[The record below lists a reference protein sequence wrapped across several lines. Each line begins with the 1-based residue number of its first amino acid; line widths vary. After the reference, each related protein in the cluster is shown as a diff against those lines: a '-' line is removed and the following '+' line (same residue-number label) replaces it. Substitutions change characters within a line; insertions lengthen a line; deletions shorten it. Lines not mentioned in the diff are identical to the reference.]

1 MSRIMQLIINVFEGT
16 FLKKDDPKIIA
27 LLQQAELLS
36 SLALKVNTEKTNE
49 SYEDACKVKRFLTIF
64 LIFC

>member
-1 MSRIMQLIINVFEGT
+1 MILEGT

-36 SLALKVNTEKTNE
+36 SLALKVTLEKTEE
-49 SYEDACKVKRFLTIF
+49 SYEKACKVNNIFFFMMTILFLFLVEKRM
-64 LIFC
+64 